1 VKKKMKKYA
10 FRVDGLTLKGDDL
23 TLYFEK
29 ESLHK
34 GDGIV
39 LKRSQVKSWRK
50 DKKRI
55 DNLFKKQGK
64 SEKIRDRDIGNYE
77 IKFKIGNEIGYRAL
91 EGVSDA
97 FQAFSAEIII

>member
-1 VKKKMKKYA
+1 MKKYA
-10 FRVDGLTLKGDDL
+10 LRVDDL

-34 GDGIV
+34 EDEIL
-39 LKRSQVKSWRK
+39 LKRSEVKNWRK

-55 DNLFKKQGK
+55 DNLFKKRGK
-64 SEKIRDRDIGNYE
+64 SEKIRDRDVDNYE
-77 IKFKIGNEIGYRAL
+77 IKFKVGDEIGYRAL

-97 FQAFSAEIII
+97 YQAFGASIIILKKGRD